1 MASISVNARKGK
13 RESVLIIVEKV
24 RETQK
29 ERFRE
34 RKDEGE
40 FKKEWKEEEE
50 EELCGKG
57 FRVTAGQLERTE
69 NKL

>member
-1 MASISVNARKGK
+1 M
-13 RESVLIIVEKV
+13 IIVEKV
-24 RETQK
+24 GETQK

-34 RKDEGE
+34 RKEG
-40 FKKEWKEEEE
+40 EEE